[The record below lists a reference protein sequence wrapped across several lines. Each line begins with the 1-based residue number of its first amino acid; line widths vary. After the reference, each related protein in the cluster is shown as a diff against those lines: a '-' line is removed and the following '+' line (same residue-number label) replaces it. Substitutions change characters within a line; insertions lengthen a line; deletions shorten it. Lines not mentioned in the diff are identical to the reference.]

1 MNRDDMLALFDS
13 IEAQLATLREAVD
26 SQLPTLRDLLL
37 KSAPAP
43 VSEPPNLP
51 VSKSPS
57 LPVSQPGTWWTGP
70 AEYANRTGVRLNNPL
85 NVKAS
90 PNKWQGQIGADER
103 GHVKFESP
111 KYGIR
116 AAMVNLRSYWT
127 KHNLRTLSA
136 IIGRWAPSTDTIG
149 SRKGAPQNQP
159 NQYAAWVAKKLG
171 IGTETQLG
179 LFDREGALRDAA
191 QLIDLITA
199 MAEYEI
205 GAGFT
210 LNRDTAATALLLL

>member
-13 IEAQLATLREAVD
+13 INAQLDA
-26 SQLPTLRDLLL
+26 LRDLLL

-70 AEYANRTGVRLNNPL
+70 AEYAKFTGVRLNNPL
-85 NVKAS
+85 NVKRGTT
-90 PNKWQGQIGADER
+90 PWKGQIGADDR

-111 KYGIR
+111 EYGIR
-116 AAMVNLRSYWT
+116 AAMLNLRSYWT

-159 NQYAAWVAKKLG
+159 NAYAAWVAKKLG

-179 LFDREGALRDAA
+179 LFDREGALRDGA

-210 LNRDTAATALLLL
+210 LHRDTAATALLLL